1 MPTRING
8 FSGMDIDSMV
18 KSLMTVK
25 RVPLD
30 KLNQQ
35 KQTLEWTRDSYRELN
50 SKIVQ
55 FRDKVSTKNMNNSSA
70 MNTQLSTVTGNTT
83 AIKAEASATASSTPM
98 SVVVN
103 KLATKS
109 NMQTA
114 TGLRTAGSSTANAT
128 KDTTLEQMAGS
139 GASDTY
145 ELNINDKTITFLKT
159 DKISTV
165 MSRINSEGANV
176 TAAFDEISGKFSIT
190 AKEYGESNNIK
201 LTGAD
206 KQVKSSTLMDLFQI
220 SSADVKMAE
229 KGEVIVTNTTDSS
242 SKTYTPDGNSLTV
255 NGVTLTLLETTGATG
270 PAKITTQSDP
280 AKALETIKSF
290 VDTYNDLLSTL
301 NKKVSE
307 QKYRG
312 FPPLTADQK
321 KEMKEDEIKQWE
333 EKAKSGLLKNDTIL
347 SAAVSSMRTV
357 ISSKLGDLSSVGI
370 TTGQYYEN
378 GKLQINEEKLKAALT
393 TNPDKVL
400 NIFTG
405 SSADINS
412 KPVFSELRS
421 KLDTTLDMLV
431 KKVGTSKFDT
441 NATMTLKSDSIMEKQ
456 LKEYNS
462 SITEMTKQLA
472 DAEDRYYR
480 QFSAMEKAMTKYQS
494 QSSSF
499 ANFLK

>member
-1 MPTRING
+1 MRING

-18 KSLMTVK
+18 TSMMTAK
-25 RVPLD
+25 RAPLN

-50 SKIVQ
+50 TKIVQ
-55 FRDKVSTKNMNNSSA
+55 FSQKMKDMNQSVA
-70 MNTQLSTVTGNTT
+70 MNTQKSAVTGNLT
-83 AIKAEASATASSTPM
+83 AIKADANADANPTPM

-109 NMQTA
+109 NMQTS
-114 TGLRTAGSSTANAT
+114 TGLRTAGSSAADAT
-128 KDTTLEQMAGS
+128 KNTTLEQIAGGS
-139 GASDTY
+139 ASDTY

-159 DKISTV
+159 DTISAV
-165 MSRINSEGANV
+165 IGRINSEGANV
-176 TAAFDEISGKFSIT
+176 TATFDEISGKFSIT
-190 AKEYGESNNIK
+190 ANDYGDSNNIK

-220 SSADVKMAE
+220 SSTDVKMAE
-229 KGEVIVTNTTDSS
+229 KGEVIVTNTADSS
-242 SKTYTPDGNSLTV
+242 SKTYNPDKSTLIV
-255 NGVTLTLLETTGATG
+255 NGVKLTLLETTGATG

-280 AKALETIKSF
+280 TKAVETIKSF
-290 VDTYNDLLSTL
+290 VDIYNDLLSTF
-301 NKKVSE
+301 NKKVNE

-312 FPPLTADQK
+312 FPPLTADQR

-333 EKAKSGLLKNDTIL
+333 EKAKSGLLKNDSIL
-347 SAAVSSMRTV
+347 SSAVSSMRTV

-378 GKLQINEEKLKAALT
+378 GKLKIDEEKLKAALT

-412 KPVFSELRS
+412 KPVYSELRS

-431 KKVGTSKFDT
+431 KKVGTSKFDSD
-441 NATMTLKSDSIMEKQ
+441 ASLTLKADSIMGKQ
-456 LKEYNS
+456 LKSFNS
-462 SITEMTKQLA
+462 SITELTKNLA
-472 DAEDRYYR
+472 DTENRYYK
-480 QFSAMEKAMTKYQS
+480 QFSAMEKAMSKYQS
-494 QSSSF
+494 QSSNL
-499 ANFLK
+499 ANLLK